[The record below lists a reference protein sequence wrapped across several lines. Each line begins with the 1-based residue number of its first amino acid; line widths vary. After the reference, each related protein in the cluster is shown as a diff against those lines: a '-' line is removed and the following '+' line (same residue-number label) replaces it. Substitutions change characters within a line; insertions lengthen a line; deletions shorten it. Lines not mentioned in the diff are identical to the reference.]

1 MVTKESNI
9 TAPGSVALLIKDYFA
24 LGKFRLASLVVF
36 SAVIGYFIA
45 PGPYSLIEV
54 ALLTAGGFLVTA
66 SSNSFN
72 QVWERDLDVKMDRT
86 KERPVAAGRL
96 SNWQG
101 IMFGILTGLIG
112 ELCLFALNP
121 LSGILGL
128 MALVMYVLIYTPLK
142 TISPI
147 AVFVGAFPGSIPPLL
162 GYVAAT
168 GKFGL
173 EPGMLFLVQF
183 FWQFPHFWSIAWK
196 IHDDYTKAGFYLL
209 PSRSGR
215 TKSSAFSIFV
225 YSAGMIPV
233 GILPWLYDMTND
245 VSAIVAIAL
254 GIMLTLPAFKLYKT
268 LDMKYAKQLMFYSFA
283 YLPLIQLLY
292 LFTKN

>member
-1 MVTKESNI
+1 MISKESNSI
-9 TAPGSVALLIKDYFA
+9 ASPSLALIARDYVA

-45 PGPYSLIEV
+45 PGPYAFTEVLFLIS
-54 ALLTAGGFLVTA
+54 GGFLVTA
-66 SSNSFN
+66 SSNAFN
-72 QVWERDLDVKMDRT
+72 QVWERHLDIKMDRT
-86 KERPVAAGRL
+86 KDRPVAAGRL
-96 SNWQG
+96 SVVEG
-101 IMFGILTGLIG
+101 LVFAVITGLVG
-112 ELCLFALNP
+112 ELCLFYLNP
-121 LSGILGL
+121 LSGLLGL
-128 MALVMYVLIYTPLK
+128 LALLLYVLIYTPLK

-168 GKFGL
+168 GSFGF

-209 PSRSGR
+209 PSRGGR
-215 TKSSAFSIFV
+215 NRMSAFHIFV
-225 YSAGMIPV
+225 YSAAMIPV
-233 GILPWLYDMTND
+233 GILPWVFDMTND
-245 VSAIVAIAL
+245 VSMVFAILFGVA
-254 GIMLTLPAFKLYKT
+254 LTIPAYKLYKT
-268 LDMKYAKQLMFYSFA
+268 LEMKYAKQLMFYSFV

>member
-1 MVTKESNI
+1 LISKESNSI
-9 TAPGSVALLIKDYFA
+9 ASPSLALIARDYVA

-45 PGPYSLIEV
+45 PGPYAFSEVLFLIS
-54 ALLTAGGFLVTA
+54 GGFLVTA
-66 SSNSFN
+66 SSNAFN
-72 QVWERDLDVKMDRT
+72 QVWERHLDIKMDRT
-86 KERPVAAGRL
+86 KDRPVAAGRL
-96 SNWQG
+96 SVLEG
-101 IMFGILTGLIG
+101 LIFAVITGLVG
-112 ELCLFALNP
+112 ELCLFYLNP
-121 LSGILGL
+121 LSGLLGL
-128 MALVMYVLIYTPLK
+128 LALLLYVLIYTPLK

-168 GKFGL
+168 GSFGL

-196 IHDDYTKAGFYLL
+196 IHEDYIKAGFYLL
-209 PSRSGR
+209 PSRGGR
-215 TKSSAFSIFV
+215 NRMSAFHIFV
-225 YSAGMIPV
+225 YSAAMIPV
-233 GILPWLYDMTND
+233 GILPWVFEMTND
-245 VSAIVAIAL
+245 VSMIFAILFGIAL
-254 GIMLTLPAFKLYKT
+254 TIPAYKLYKT
-268 LDMKYAKQLMFYSFA
+268 LEMKYAKQLMFYSFA

>member
-1 MVTKESNI
+1 LVTKESNI
-9 TAPGSVALLIKDYFA
+9 TAPGATALLIKDYIA

-36 SAVIGYFIA
+36 SAVIGYLIA
-45 PGPYSLIEV
+45 PGPYSFYEIILLIG
-54 ALLTAGGFLVTA
+54 GGFLVTA

-72 QVWERDLDVKMDRT
+72 QVWERDLDIKMIRT
-86 KERPVAAGRL
+86 KDRPVAAGRL
-96 SNWQG
+96 TVWQG
-101 IMFGILTGLIG
+101 ILFGIATGAVG
-112 ELCLFALNP
+112 EICLFALNP

-162 GYVAAT
+162 GYVAST

-215 TKSSAFSIFV
+215 TKSSAFSIFI

-245 VSAIVAIAL
+245 ISMIIAL
-254 GIMLTLPAFKLYKT
+254 ALGTFLTIPAYKLYKT

>member
-1 MVTKESNI
+1 MISKESNSI
-9 TAPGSVALLIKDYFA
+9 SAPSLALTVRDYVA

-45 PGPYSLIEV
+45 PGSYILSEVLLLIG
-54 ALLTAGGFLVTA
+54 GGFLVTA
-66 SSNSFN
+66 SSNAFN
-72 QVWERDLDVKMDRT
+72 QVWERNLDVKMDRT
-86 KERPVAAGRL
+86 KDRPVAAGRL
-96 SNWQG
+96 SV
-101 IMFGILTGLIG
+101 FEGILFAVLTGVVG
-112 ELCLFALNP
+112 EICLFTLND

-142 TISPI
+142 PISPI

-162 GYVAAT
+162 GYVAST
-168 GKFGL
+168 GHFGL
-173 EPGMLFLVQF
+173 EPGLLFLVQF

-196 IHDDYTKAGFYLL
+196 IHDDYIKAGFYLL
-209 PSRSGR
+209 PSRAGR
-215 TKSSAFSIFV
+215 TKGSAFSIFV
-225 YSAGMIPV
+225 YSTAMIPV
-233 GILPWLYDMTND
+233 GILPWLYDLNNN
-245 VSAIVAIAL
+245 VSMIVATLL
-254 GIMLTLPAFKLYKT
+254 GTMLAIPAYKLYKT